1 MDLDFTPSDLA
12 FQAEARAFVNEHFP
26 PGTVYEQARDRKR
39 WAAALHARGWAAYRW
54 PPEHGGPGW
63 TATQRFIWERET
75 TVRGV
80 PAVLGGMGMGML
92 APVLMSYGT
101 EVQQRRHLPGI
112 LDDSVEWCQGYSEP
126 GSGSD
131 LASLRTGAVRDGGVY
146 VVDGEKVWT
155 SWAHIAK
162 WMFCLVRT
170 SNEGRKQQGITFLLI
185 DMRTPGIEVSPIV
198 TIDGLHT
205 LNRVTFTGVR
215 VPVENRV
222 GEEGQGWTVA
232 KGLLTHERTGLA
244 FVSES
249 LRLLALLRSVASD
262 LGEDFARRLA
272 LAEVELRALEL
283 SELRTLAEA
292 EAGAS
297 TGAQSSILKLK
308 GTDIVQRVTE
318 LFVEAAGAYAAPWTP
333 VPEGGNAYPVGPE
346 WAFTEVQRYFSG
358 RAASIAGGS
367 DEVQRNIIAK
377 QVLGLP

>member
-1 MDLDFTPSDLA
+1 VDLDFTPDDLA
-12 FQAEARAFVNEHFP
+12 FQAEARAFVTEHFP
-26 PGTVYEQARDRKR
+26 PGRAYEQSRDRKR

-54 PPEHGGPGW
+54 PVEHGGPPW

-75 TVRGV
+75 TSRGV
-80 PAVLGGMGMGML
+80 PPVLGGMGMGML
-92 APVLMSYGT
+92 APVLMGYGT
-101 EVQQRRHLPGI
+101 PEQRARHLPGI

-131 LASLRTGAVRDGGVY
+131 LASLRTRAVREGDQY
-146 VVDGEKVWT
+146 VIDGEKVWT

-162 WMFCLVRT
+162 WMFGLVRT
-170 SNEGRKQQGITFLLI
+170 SDEARKQQGITFLLI
-185 DMRTPGIEVSPIV
+185 DMTTPGIEVSPIV

-249 LRLLALLRSVASD
+249 LRLLGLLREVSARLD
-262 LGEDFARRLA
+262 GDFAQRLA
-272 LAEVELRALEL
+272 QTEVELRALEIT
-283 SELRTLAEA
+283 ELRTLAEA

-308 GTDIVQRVTE
+308 GTEIIQRVTE
-318 LFVEAAGAYAAPWTP
+318 LFTEAAGVYAAPWTP
-333 VPEGGNAYPVGPE
+333 IPEGGNAHPIGPD

-377 QVLGLP
+377 SVLGL